1 MSAKKAM
8 KWRYIRVL
16 YLWFKMDAYSSE
28 LRDIVERIN
37 KMIIGVD
44 AERMGKHQT
53 SHNPEWVYEQ
63 DFSDLTERL
72 VMLIYTRVHTVET
85 LISYFKFE
93 FERYYTAALSDRVDL
108 KTKYE
113 KYVKLHGGEYIYKQF
128 EKARMYERFVKY
140 CKRNT
145 HTDISVNNSLTR
157 TATHSLGHTAALG
170 RGSTLGLR
178 RIAAEQVDIVS

>member
-1 MSAKKAM
+1 
-8 KWRYIRVL
+8 
-16 YLWFKMDAYSSE
+16 MDAYSSE

-44 AERMGKHQT
+44 AERMGKYQT
-53 SHNPEWVYEQ
+53 LHNPEWVYEQ

-72 VMLIYTRVHTVET
+72 VRLIYTRVHTVET

-93 FERYYTAALSDRVDL
+93 FERYYKAALSDRVDL
-108 KTKYE
+108 RTKYE
-113 KYVKLHGGEYIYKQF
+113 KYVKLHGGEYMYQQF

-140 CKRNT
+140 CKRST
-145 HTDISVNNSLTR
+145 HSEPELSVKNSLTR
-157 TATHSLGHTAALG
+157 TATLGHTAALG